1 MSAALKN
8 GFHLGSLGPRMAEF
22 FKGGEV
28 RGGKEADGAGAEV
41 NRAWGKIGKKSRER
55 ALPGAVW
62 EESALGGQK
71 VQSGGGTNPTGLCRA
86 VSDILGCGASQWQL
100 TEEAFFLRFGEAYAG
115 WISSVLY
122 RFF

>member
-71 VQSGGGTNPTGLCRA
+71 VQSGGGTNPDGVC
-86 VSDILGCGASQWQL
+86 
-100 TEEAFFLRFGEAYAG
+100 
-115 WISSVLY
+115 
-122 RFF
+122 